1 MTRAFA
7 VLLASAFSL
16 AAPATAQDFY
26 FGGGL
31 AYSAGTSEVSDFGG
45 SDTELAAGMVTL
57 ILGQRFAAG
66 NGFWGWETSAD
77 LSFGAE
83 TEDDDQGGTCAVA
96 DADAPY
102 LCQHD
107 ATLRLVGIYGT
118 SMGQGMEVY
127 GSLGL
132 GMLMGD
138 YADAEDS
145 VESAYTYGL
154 TVGVGLNREFANGL
168 VGRGEIIYDNFDRDT
183 QESYN
188 SDYTGTTI
196 RLGLLRKF

>member
-1 MTRAFA
+1 MNLRHLT
-7 VLLASAFSL
+7 L
-16 AAPATAQDFY
+16 AATLAALISPSVSTQEFY

-31 AYSAGTSEVSDFGG
+31 AYSSGESEAEFG
-45 SDTELAAGMVTL
+45 DPADLQAGMVTL

-83 TEDDDQGGTCAVA
+83 TKQVGTGGTCSA
-96 DADAPY
+96 DGAAGPY

-107 ATLRLVGIYGT
+107 ATLRIVGIYGT
-118 SMGQGMEVY
+118 PVGQGMEVY

-132 GMLMGD
+132 GMMLGD
-138 YADAEDS
+138 YADNTDS

-154 TVGVGLNREFANGL
+154 TVGVGLNREFGNGL
-168 VGRGEIIYDNFDRDT
+168 IGRGEIIYDNFSSDT
-183 QESYN
+183 QEFYD
-188 SDYTGTTI
+188 SDYTGTTV
-196 RLGLLRKF
+196 RLTLLRKF